1 MKGRKSFRIAGAIA
15 IIIMATSAISLA
27 NISDAESEVN
37 PEVVAPSAVS
47 DWIQL
52 GAEGF
57 GLDGDKKIIRLR
69 RGLGKMAKIQLRLR
83 FNQIEI
89 DQVELHFKG
98 GKSQKVK
105 LEPNILGERIY
116 LIDVED
122 GGQKV
127 RKITVT
133 TSARDTNLFEDYE
146 WVEVWGITKAS
157 LRRRF

>member
-37 PEVVAPSAVS
+37 PEVLAPSAFTS
-47 DWIQL
+47 WTFL
-52 GAEGF
+52 GSTVF
-57 GLDGDKKIIRLR
+57 GLDGDKKTIRLSR
-69 RGLGKMAKIQLRLR
+69 AYGKMAKIQLRLR

-89 DQVELHFKG
+89 DQVVLHFKG
-98 GKSQKVK
+98 GGTQEVK

-116 LIDVED
+116 LVNVKD
-122 GGQKV
+122 GAKKV

-133 TSARDTNLFEDYE
+133 TSARDTDIFEDHE
-146 WVEVWGITKAS
+146 MVEVWGVPTS
-157 LRRRF
+157 FLRRN